1 MRSGGCVNQLLPKHP
16 RIRLQA
22 KAYATLRRQILERDG
37 WKCQAC
43 GSIAGLEIH
52 HVQRRSQSGEDSED
66 NLVALCAGCHRG
78 VHDG

>member
-1 MRSGGCVNQLLPKHP
+1 MNQLFPKLP

-22 KAYATLRRQILERDG
+22 KVHATLRRQILKRDG

-66 NLVALCAGCHRG
+66 NLKALCAGCHRA
-78 VHDG
+78 VHNG

>member
-1 MRSGGCVNQLLPKHP
+1 MNQLFPKRP

-66 NLVALCAGCHRG
+66 NLMALCAGCHRA
-78 VHDG
+78 VHDW